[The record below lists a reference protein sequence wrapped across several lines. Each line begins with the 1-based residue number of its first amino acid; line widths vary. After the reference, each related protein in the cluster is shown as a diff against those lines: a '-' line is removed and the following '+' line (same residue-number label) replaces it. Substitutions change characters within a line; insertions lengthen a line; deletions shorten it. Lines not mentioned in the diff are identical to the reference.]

1 MKKQTCTILTSALF
15 LVLTG
20 MLHAQPAQES
30 KLAQETGGSAPKN
43 VKRSATPQE
52 QAVRD
57 IYEKLTKLNRASL
70 TKSIEPESSTPQS
83 NGSPTKSS
91 KTSQQD
97 DQRILKFALSN
108 FRLGLIEEILQ
119 KPHTEFVNRFG
130 GEQILLTRQIR
141 SHNKEKE
148 RVSYGAEWTEGQ
160 YASAYE
166 PEWTIGQVFSYYP
179 TEYYNVGEYLSYEV
193 SVTLLG
199 KMRHYKALAF
209 FQRPSRTGEA
219 LKPRIWDF
227 VINSGNVLADVMN
240 ETRLP
245 EEVSV
250 ESPVPTFDYTSPKQ
264 SEAFVSTSE
273 VSYLVNELEGD
284 PSSAETASDPSLQI
298 TSTGPDTGTVTDS
311 TVEGLGT
318 IVRKVTEN
326 AAEHISGQHGQRVGF
341 QGICT
346 TISGLQQRCEV
357 EITDRDTYERGSL
370 VSFFIGHQ
378 RTTDEKEESSTAP
391 LGSISTCW
399 AARGIAV
406 SSCFFGSCGIN
417 ASLEGIGGSV
427 RMIGG
432 SLWNGQ
438 LSHTHSCKLPGPG
451 GGICTLPGIDGT
463 CPPGT
468 TMDGFGSCC
477 PSTTSPRVCPI
488 VGVSQCWNDGGYF
501 NFTTCNCDFG
511 IVGTPIV
518 IDVDGNGIALTSAGG
533 GVDFDLNADGTRER
547 LSWTQENS
555 DDAWLAL
562 DRNGNE
568 TVDSGAELFGD
579 FTPQPSVQDKN
590 GFLALAEFDKA
601 ANGGNGDGVIDARDS
616 VFAGLRLWRDVNHNG
631 ISEPAELHSLAA
643 LNVKAF
649 ALDFKYSK
657 RADAYGNEFRYRAKV
672 HDTAEGSIGRWAWD
686 VFLTH

>member
-1 MKKQTCTILTSALF
+1 MKKRTCTILTSALF

-20 MLHAQPAQES
+20 MLHAQPAQTQ
-30 KLAQETGGSAPKN
+30 LAQETGGSAPKN
-43 VKRSATPQE
+43 AKRSATPQE

-70 TKSIEPESSTPQS
+70 NKSIGAESSTPQS
-83 NGSPTKSS
+83 KGSATKTSE
-91 KTSQQD
+91 TSQQD
-97 DQRILKFALSN
+97 DERILKFALSN
-108 FRLGLIEEILQ
+108 FRLGPIEEILA

-209 FQRPSRTGEA
+209 FQRSSRTEEA

-250 ESPVPTFDYTSPKQ
+250 ESPVPTLDYTSPKRA
-264 SEAFVSTSE
+264 EAFVSTSE
-273 VSYLVNELEGD
+273 VSYLINESEED
-284 PSSAETASDPSLQI
+284 PSSGETTSEPSLAI
-298 TSTGPDTGTVTDS
+298 TSTGPDTGTETDS
-311 TVEGLGT
+311 TVEGFST
-318 IVRKVTEN
+318 VVRKVTEN
-326 AAEHISGQHGQRVGF
+326 STEHITGQHGQRVGF
-341 QGICT
+341 QGICS

-357 EITDRDTYERGSL
+357 EITDRDTYESGSL

-391 LGSISTCW
+391 LGSISSCW

-406 SSCFFGSCGIN
+406 SSCFFGSCGIS
-417 ASLEGIGGSV
+417 ASLEGTGASV

-451 GGICTLPGIDGT
+451 GGNCTLPGSNGL
-463 CPPGT
+463 CPLGT
-468 TMDGFGSCC
+468 TMDGFGMCC
-477 PSTTSPRVCPI
+477 PTTTRICGMTI
-488 VGVSQCWNDGGYF
+488 ASQCWNDGGFF
-501 NFTTCNCDFG
+501 NYTTCDCEFG

-518 IDVDGNGIALTSAGG
+518 LDVEGNGINLTSAGS

-547 LSWTQENS
+547 LSWTRENS

-562 DRNGNE
+562 DRNGNG
-568 TVDSGAELFGD
+568 TVDTGAELFGN
-579 FTPQPSVQDKN
+579 FTPQPTVQGKN
-590 GFLALAEFDKA
+590 GFLALAEFDKE

-616 VFAGLRLWRDVNHNG
+616 VFAALRLWRDANHNG
-631 ISEPAELHSLAA
+631 ISEADELHSLAA

-649 ALDFKYSK
+649 ALDYKYSK
-657 RADAYGNEFRYRAKV
+657 RVDAYGNEFRYRAKV

-686 VFLTH
+686 VFLSR